1 MGHSKEALA
10 VTERDVR
17 LYVDKAKN
25 WKRKKKEKKI
35 FRGNVFFK
43 SCIHIKD
50 IHSNINIYVYT
61 YIYLTYSEKIAPS
74 FAC

>member
-17 LYVDKAKN
+17 LYVDKAKIE
-25 WKRKKKEKKI
+25 KKKKI
-35 FRGNVFFK
+35 FRENVFFK

-50 IHSNINIYVYT
+50 IHSNINVYVYT
-61 YIYLTYSEKIAPS
+61 YIYIYLIYPEKVAPS